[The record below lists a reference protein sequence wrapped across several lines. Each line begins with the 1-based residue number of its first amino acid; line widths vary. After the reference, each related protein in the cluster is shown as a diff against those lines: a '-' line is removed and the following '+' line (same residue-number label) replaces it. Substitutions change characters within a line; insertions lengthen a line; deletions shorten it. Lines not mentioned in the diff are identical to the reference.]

1 MRAGTVPESLI
12 FCYSMPGSESKQ
24 SEWTIYLYFNK
35 IKQKI
40 FLDLNLHITGAHI
53 SGING

>member
-1 MRAGTVPESLI
+1 MREGTVPESLI
-12 FCYSMPGSESKQ
+12 FYYSMPGSESKQ
-24 SEWTIYLYFNK
+24 SECTIYLYFNK

-40 FLDLNLHITGAHI
+40 FLDLNLHIIGAQI